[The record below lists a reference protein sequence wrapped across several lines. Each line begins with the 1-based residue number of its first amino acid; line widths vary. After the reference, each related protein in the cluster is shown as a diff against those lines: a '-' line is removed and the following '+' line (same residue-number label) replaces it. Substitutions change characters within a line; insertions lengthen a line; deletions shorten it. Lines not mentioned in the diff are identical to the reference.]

1 MASEIK
7 VDTISEKTAANGV
20 TIDGVVLKDNEMGS
34 TYLDAGLVKLA
45 QYDFATDGAASSYA
59 ENNFVDNTKYS
70 HYEITLEN
78 IQVATNDTAVNATFR
93 NGSSDIT
100 GNYRDALI
108 SLYTDLS
115 STSLSSNNS
124 RTDETRIMSNMS
136 NVSTERNNARCIL
149 FANSAVSQPHI
160 WTDSMTQRANGD
172 GHQVLRRIA
181 ERATS
186 TAVTGIK
193 FHTDSGNMTAGTIT
207 IYGVKR

>member
-1 MASEIK
+1 MSSLN
-7 VDTISEKTAANGV
+7 VNTINEYTGANGV
-20 TIDGVVLKDNEMGS
+20 TIDGVLLKDNEMGS

-45 QYDFATDGAASSYA
+45 QYDFATDGAASNYA

-78 IQVATNDTAVNATFR
+78 IQVATNDTTVTATFR

-100 GNYRDALI
+100 GNYRHALI
-108 SLYTDLS
+108 SMYTDVNSSGLS
-115 STSLSSNNS
+115 ANNS
-124 RTDETRIMSNMS
+124 KTDKTNIMSNMS
-136 NVSTERNNARCIL
+136 NSSTERNNARCTL
-149 FANSAVSQPHI
+149 FANSAVCQPHI
-160 WTDSMTQRANGD
+160 WTHTMTQRANGD
-172 GHQVLRRIA
+172 GHQILIRIA

-193 FHTDSGNMTAGTIT
+193 FATEAGNMTAGTIT

>member
-7 VDTISEKTAANGV
+7 VDTISEKTSANGV
-20 TIDGVVLKDNEMGS
+20 TIDGVLLKDSDMGS

-45 QYDFATDGAASSYA
+45 QYDFATDGAASYYA

-78 IQVATNDTAVNATFR
+78 IQVATNDTTVTATFKD
-93 NGSSDIT
+93 GSSDIT
-100 GNYRDALI
+100 GSYRHALI
-108 SLYTDLS
+108 SMYTDVSSSGLS
-115 STSLSSNNS
+115 ANNS
-124 RTDETRIMSNMS
+124 KTDKTNIMSNMS
-136 NVSTERNNARCIL
+136 NSSTERNNARCTL
-149 FANSAVSQPHI
+149 FANSAVCQPHI
-160 WTDSMTQRANGD
+160 WTHTMTQRANGD
-172 GHQVLRRIA
+172 GHQILIRIA

-193 FHTDSGNMTAGTIT
+193 FATEAGNMTAGIIT

>member
-7 VDTISEKTAANGV
+7 VDTISEKTSANGV

-45 QYDFATDGAASSYA
+45 QYDFATDGAASYYA

-78 IQVATNDTAVNATFR
+78 IQVATNDTAVNATFK

-108 SLYTDLS
+108 SLYTDVS

-124 RTDETRIMSNMS
+124 RTDKTRIMSNMS
-136 NVSTERNNARCIL
+136 NSSTERNNARCTL

-160 WTDSMTQRANGD
+160 WSKTMTQ
-172 GHQVLRRIA
+172 
-181 ERATS
+181 
-186 TAVTGIK
+186 IK
-193 FHTDSGNMTAGTIT
+193 WRWTPNIT
-207 IYGVKR
+207 KNR